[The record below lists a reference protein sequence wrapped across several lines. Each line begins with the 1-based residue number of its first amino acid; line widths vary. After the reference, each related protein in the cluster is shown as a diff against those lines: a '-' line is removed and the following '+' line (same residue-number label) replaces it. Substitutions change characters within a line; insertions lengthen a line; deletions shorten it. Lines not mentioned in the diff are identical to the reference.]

1 MTEDGPV
8 TYTVPMA
15 VWDHVESLLKRL
27 VGMSERRGATPLT
40 YEVGDPYL
48 ETITAKVLKTRISG
62 WRRRRSYLPIS
73 EDTYGRM
80 VRDVTVAHWPG
91 ADTPWTILGTVE
103 PANPNESGSRPGVWR
118 AAPDEQGHE
127 DMPSYVPTVR
137 TREGPAV
144 VFHDR
149 CDHCT
154 SGARGRLKTVLL
166 RHKDTG
172 EVRNIGTSCLFD
184 YMGVTGDMAM
194 NMVNVRTL
202 MWDGFSYGGR
212 RQRKVAEVT
221 EAVRLTMLLQGESY
235 ARGRGR
241 LLFDHERMFV
251 DEHGGVWTPPN
262 PRATTRY
269 WNNTLKAN
277 QTSLRYAVRDPD
289 ERPHMIPTI
298 AEEHIEVW
306 PLAAYDLPDRGDEP
320 AWFGTP
326 EGLLDSMRAATGS
339 FGASLRAV
347 LQAGVVTLKTCN
359 LFMGAISGYRRNL
372 KREAREALAERLPAV
387 DGVASEHIGS
397 VGDKVTLT
405 GEVTAVRPFD
415 GSYGRSNAVSF
426 VTTEGNHVSWFT
438 TAPPG
443 LGAHKVTGK
452 VKRHGEFRGNKQTT
466 LGGRVRAEVV
476 A

>member
-1 MTEDGPV
+1 MSDGPV
-8 TYTVPMA
+8 THTVPMA

-27 VGMSERRGATPLT
+27 VGMAERRGATPLT

-48 ETITAKVLKTRISG
+48 ETITKKQRNTRIAG
-62 WRRRRSYLPIS
+62 TRRRRSYVQTG
-73 EDTYGRM
+73 EDEFSRM
-80 VRDVTVAHWPG
+80 VRDVTVANWPG

-103 PANPNESGSRPGVWR
+103 PADPNASGTRPGVFR
-118 AAPDEQGHE
+118 AAPDEQGYE

-166 RHKDTG
+166 RHNDTG

-194 NMVNVRTL
+194 NMVHVRTL
-202 MWDGFSYGGR
+202 MWDGFSYGGPR
-212 RQRKVAEVT
+212 TRKVTEVM
-221 EAVRLTMLLQGESY
+221 EAVRLTLLLQGESY

-241 LLFDHERMFV
+241 LLFDHEDMYV
-251 DEHGGVWTPPN
+251 DAQGGVWTPPPPHAKTHYWGN
-262 PRATTRY
+262 LLKPR
-269 WNNTLKAN
+269 

-289 ERPHMIPTI
+289 ERPRLVPHMG
-298 AEEHIEVW
+298 EERVEVW
-306 PLAAYDLPDRGDEP
+306 PLWAYTLPDRGDEP

-326 EGLLDSMRAATGS
+326 DGLLDSMRAATGS

-347 LQAGVVTLKTCN
+347 LEAGVVTLKTCN

-372 KREAREALAERLPAV
+372 KREKQERNRAYARKFKKRKMRN
-387 DGVASEHIGS
+387 DGR
-397 VGDKVTLT
+397 
-405 GEVTAVRPFD
+405 GEGA
-415 GSYGRSNAVSF
+415 
-426 VTTEGNHVSWFT
+426 GN
-438 TAPPG
+438 G
-443 LGAHKVTGK
+443 VTGTA
-452 VKRHGEFRGNKQTT
+452 NN
-466 LGGRVRAEVV
+466 GGA
-476 A
+476 AD